1 MEGCDRPRADNITDV
16 WAGNLQTTGTRQ
28 SSQERKQDTD
38 SGTLFWNIKW
48 VGGNGDVTRGEK
60 AALGVP
66 VICVKGQHHL
76 QSRACCFVWCE
87 FIHGSVWRTHI
98 FSLDLR
104 FGLTKAFQQYL
115 VCATPVT
122 WWEILM
128 RHLGCFSMN
137 QKMIEVEVAPH
148 WTSPVPLPLMHQNH
162 LGTF

>member
-1 MEGCDRPRADNITDV
+1 MTIPVLTTSQMRGLATSRPLAL
-16 WAGNLQTTGTRQ
+16 GNRHRRESRTQM
-28 SSQERKQDTD
+28 
-38 SGTLFWNIKW
+38 LFWSIKW
-48 VGGNGDVTRGEK
+48 VGGNGDVAEGEK

-76 QSRACCFVWCE
+76 QSRVCCFVWCE
-87 FIHGSVWRTHI
+87 FIHGSVWRTRI

-104 FGLTKAFQQYL
+104 FGFTKAFQQYL

-128 RHLGCFSMN
+128 QHLGCFSMN
-137 QKMIEVEVAPH
+137 QKMIMVEVAPY